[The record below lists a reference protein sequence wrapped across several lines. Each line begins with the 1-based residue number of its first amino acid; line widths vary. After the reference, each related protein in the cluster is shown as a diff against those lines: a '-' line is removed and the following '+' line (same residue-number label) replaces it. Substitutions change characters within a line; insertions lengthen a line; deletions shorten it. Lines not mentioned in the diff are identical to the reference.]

1 MQNVKWERIN
11 NKANKEDRI
20 NSYNI
25 LDKKDIQLLVEF
37 CVGKIIGRL
46 ATKTEKN
53 RWDEVEKLV
62 YVLFLKCEMK
72 QLQSRKMTKTL
83 MRRIRFEL
91 SDQ

>member
-11 NKANKEDRI
+11 SKTNKEGRI

-46 ATKTEKN
+46 ATKTEK
-53 RWDEVEKLV
+53 
-62 YVLFLKCEMK
+62 K
-72 QLQSRKMTKTL
+72 QMGRSGKVGL
-83 MRRIRFEL
+83 RIIP
-91 SDQ
+91 QM